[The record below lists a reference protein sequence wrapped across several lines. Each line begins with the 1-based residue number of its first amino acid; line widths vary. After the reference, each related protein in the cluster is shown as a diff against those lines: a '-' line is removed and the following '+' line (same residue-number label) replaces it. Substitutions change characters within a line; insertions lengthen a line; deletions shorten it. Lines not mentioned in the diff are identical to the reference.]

1 MEITKNK
8 SKELTILSRL
18 KDKYDLLTR
27 LTKLESILDE
37 TKVKATS
44 KLVGANCYSL
54 YELTKHIKEYN
65 LYDFGRLE
73 DYVGI
78 IPEIAFEKMEQV
90 VNTKRIIDLEEFG
103 SIDVLR
109 LPADTNLHRGTGLAG
124 SHKISKYI
132 DVNKFSKFDVL
143 QETKDFWS
151 GETKYYI
158 RDSILFTI
166 LASASKFIKQEAPE
180 APDPIIFTIVK
191 RNDDYL
197 LMNIHQWT

>member
-78 IPEIAFEKMEQV
+78 IPEIAFEEV
-90 VNTKRIIDLEEFG
+90 I
-103 SIDVLR
+103 
-109 LPADTNLHRGTGLAG
+109 
-124 SHKISKYI
+124 
-132 DVNKFSKFDVL
+132 
-143 QETKDFWS
+143 
-151 GETKYYI
+151 
-158 RDSILFTI
+158 
-166 LASASKFIKQEAPE
+166 
-180 APDPIIFTIVK
+180 
-191 RNDDYL
+191 
-197 LMNIHQWT
+197 